1 MRHSLTFYFVDSLLG
16 CNVSCYICLS
26 WGTESRGLKESMK
39 TKKAG
44 VQRIKIN
51 SQFMYGKENEETC
64 HSL

>member
-1 MRHSLTFYFVDSLLG
+1 MKLAF
-16 CNVSCYICLS
+16 NVSGYICLS
-26 WGTESRGLKESMK
+26 WGTECRGLKVSMK